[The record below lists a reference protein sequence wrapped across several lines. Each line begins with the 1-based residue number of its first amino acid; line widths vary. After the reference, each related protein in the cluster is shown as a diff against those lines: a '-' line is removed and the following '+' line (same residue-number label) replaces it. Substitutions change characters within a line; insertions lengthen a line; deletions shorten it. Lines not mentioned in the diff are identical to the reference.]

1 MIFYTSDL
9 HFGHANVIGFDNR
22 PFANIDEMDQYI
34 ISQWNERVSSDDT
47 VYILGDVCYRNSKD
61 ASWYLRR
68 LKGHKILVVG
78 NHDNVLLKNKS
89 AIACL
94 DQIDK
99 MLQVIDEKR
108 QITLC
113 HYPIAEWNAYFHE
126 AWHIYGHIHNKKEE
140 TFEIMRKKDRALNA
154 GCMINNYVPVTF
166 DELVANNK
174 AFKENAELGRE

>member
-68 LKGHKILVVG
+68 LKGHKILV
-78 NHDNVLLKNKS
+78 
-89 AIACL
+89 
-94 DQIDK
+94 
-99 MLQVIDEKR
+99 
-108 QITLC
+108 
-113 HYPIAEWNAYFHE
+113 W
-126 AWHIYGHIHNKKEE
+126 
-140 TFEIMRKKDRALNA
+140 RKQKGLNS
-154 GCMINNYVPVTF
+154 CEP
-166 DELVANNK
+166 LVAR
-174 AFKENAELGRE
+174 LRISSYV